1 MSRPTTSKAKWAGE
15 SARAYNRTNV
25 MKQVLDTPG
34 IDRTTLSKT
43 TGLTNAAMTRI
54 VQELIEAKLLKDVGQ
69 LQSDGRG
76 RRRSGL
82 AIDENG
88 GYVLGISILAFN
100 SSIVLSSIT
109 GEIIDSLPLEPTE
122 MSNVQQ
128 TLDEIAQMALLLL
141 DKHQL
146 DKQRVLGV
154 GVAVAGYLN
163 ESGDVL
169 DSSYYLGWPPF
180 NLQRSLAQRLNVNV
194 VVDNVNRCIAVAES
208 RLGSC
213 VGVQEMVL
221 IRAALGLGAAIIT
234 HGNILRG
241 HANQAGQ
248 VGHTPINQDGIHCFC
263 GAQGCL
269 NTVASGWAILNQLG
283 LSDKPSAGPGALKTQ
298 KDKLKHVLEQ
308 ALAGEQKFQQVIS
321 KSGKLLA
328 THNLSLLHSLAPE
341 IIVLTGP
348 LGGNTVYCDAFQT
361 ALLKGGIT
369 AKVITDCDQ
378 KITAPASAASA
389 LALETY
395 VYSPA
400 FDIQPL
406 LPSFQLDNVQAEAL
420 VL

>member
-1 MSRPTTSKAKWAGE
+1 MNRPATSKAKWAGD
-15 SARAYNRTNV
+15 SPRAYNRTNV
-25 MKQVLDTPG
+25 MKQVLETPG
-34 IDRTTLSKT
+34 IDRTTLSKA

-54 VQELIEAKLLKDVGQ
+54 VQELIDAKLLKDVGQ

-82 AIDENG
+82 AIEETG

-100 SSIVLSSIT
+100 SRIVLSSIT
-109 GEIIDSLPLEPTE
+109 GEIIDSLPIEPTE
-122 MSNVQQ
+122 LSNVQQ
-128 TLDEIAQMALLLL
+128 TLDEIAQMALSLL
-141 DKHQL
+141 DKHKL
-146 DKQRVLGV
+146 DKTRVLGT

-169 DSSYYLGWPPF
+169 DPSYHLGWPAF
-180 NLQRSLAQRLNVNV
+180 NLERSLEKRLNLNV

-234 HGNILRG
+234 QGNIMRG
-241 HANQAGQ
+241 HANRAGQ
-248 VGHTPINQDGIHCFC
+248 IGHIPINRDGLLCSC

-283 LSDKPSAGPGALKTQ
+283 LSDKPRTGPGDLKTH

-308 ALAGEQKFQQVIS
+308 SLAGDQNFQKVIS
-321 KSGKLLA
+321 KSGELLA

-348 LGGNTVYCDAFQT
+348 LGANTVYCDAFKA
-361 ALLKGGIT
+361 ALLKGGVSS
-369 AKVITDCDQ
+369 KVITNCDQ
-378 KITAPASAASA
+378 NITASASAASA

-395 VYSPA
+395 VYSPS

-406 LPSFQLDNVQAEAL
+406 LPDVQVDDFQAETL
-420 VL
+420 IL